1 MTCRNCVT
9 QTKVALSRRRCR
21 AHPVA
26 PRAGMADD
34 FRVSLLTEEL
44 REAEERIRCAELKS
58 ASLESLLESIQHE
71 TATMQRHRATDRRRL
86 SDARRQYRETGSP
99 SSAREAPKLADAAR
113 ALQAQQAVM
122 LAVQERRMHLM
133 NGALVEMNE
142 RLESMHARL
151 GEAHGQHGQHGQH
164 GAGWPSSS
172 SSSSHAI
179 TRRPSSAHAATPDS
193 SARGRARVPTSGV
206 RELLRS
212 EMRAASGGR
221 RPSLELRP
229 SLRQPT
235 FQTPLPNGALARV
248 VSIARNG
255 VDRG

>member
-1 MTCRNCVT
+1 
-9 QTKVALSRRRCR
+9 
-21 AHPVA
+21 
-26 PRAGMADD
+26 MADD

-133 NGALVEMNE
+133 NGALT
-142 RLESMHARL
+142 LTL
-151 GEAHGQHGQHGQH
+151 
-164 GAGWPSSS
+164 
-172 SSSSHAI
+172 
-179 TRRPSSAHAATPDS
+179 T
-193 SARGRARVPTSGV
+193 
-206 RELLRS
+206 
-212 EMRAASGGR
+212 
-221 RPSLELRP
+221 
-229 SLRQPT
+229 
-235 FQTPLPNGALARV
+235 LARTPEP
-248 VSIARNG
+248 
-255 VDRG
+255 

>member
-1 MTCRNCVT
+1 
-9 QTKVALSRRRCR
+9 
-21 AHPVA
+21 
-26 PRAGMADD
+26 MADD

-99 SSAREAPKLADAAR
+99 SSAKDAPKLADAAR

-142 RLESMHARL
+142 RLESLRARL
-151 GEAHGQHGQHGQH
+151 GETHGQHGGHA
-164 GAGWPSSS
+164 AGWLS

-179 TRRPSSAHAATPDS
+179 IRRPSSSHAATPDS
-193 SARGRARVPTSGV
+193 GARGRPREASSGV

-221 RPSLELRP
+221 RPSLELRALP
-229 SLRQPT
+229 SSGGGLRQPT
-235 FQTPLPNGALARV
+235 FQTPLPNGALALTLAPALTLTLT
-248 VSIARNG
+248 SP
-255 VDRG
+255 

>member
-1 MTCRNCVT
+1 
-9 QTKVALSRRRCR
+9 
-21 AHPVA
+21 
-26 PRAGMADD
+26 
-34 FRVSLLTEEL
+34 
-44 REAEERIRCAELKS
+44 
-58 ASLESLLESIQHE
+58 
-71 TATMQRHRATDRRRL
+71 
-86 SDARRQYRETGSP
+86 
-99 SSAREAPKLADAAR
+99 
-113 ALQAQQAVM
+113 
-122 LAVQERRMHLM
+122 
-133 NGALVEMNE
+133 MNE

-151 GEAHGQHGQHGQH
+151 GEAHGQHGQH

-193 SARGRARVPTSGV
+193 SARGRARVPSSGV

-248 VSIARNG
+248 VSIAR
-255 VDRG
+255 VDRGVGVQRTLSGRANGRHEGAPAAEQWMGGSGELGKRLSS